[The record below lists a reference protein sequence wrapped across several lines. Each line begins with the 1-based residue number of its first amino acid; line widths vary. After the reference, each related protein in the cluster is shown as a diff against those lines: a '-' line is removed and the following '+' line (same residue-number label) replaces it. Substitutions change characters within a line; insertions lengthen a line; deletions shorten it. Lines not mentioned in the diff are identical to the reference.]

1 MEVDAVK
8 IVRFCFTII
17 LFLVILVPSAKAGSG
32 DDEEK
37 IMNYVALGDSIAG
50 GYGLKDA
57 DTESYAGRIAHMLE
71 NEYGA
76 VRLTNFGKNGLRSEQ
91 LLDILTNEKNE
102 QHEAYREEL
111 RKADLITLS
120 IGSNDLLQYLSV
132 GMDFGK
138 FQKQADEVFSDA
150 CEAFAQNIPRI
161 IDAIHTQAPC
171 ARLFVNN
178 IYNPCN
184 DISFHLSDSIVK
196 NLKSVAET
204 YIDRMNEGFASER
217 VRSVFNSGNK
227 GGRYTLIDVK
237 SVFEHAEDPLIN
249 MGFSWGNIDPH
260 PNKEGHRLIANEII
274 SRILSDQ

>member
-1 MEVDAVK
+1 MK

-32 DDEEK
+32 DHEEK
-37 IMNYVALGDSIAG
+37 IIHYVVLGDSIAG

-57 DTESYAGRIAHMLE
+57 DKESYAGRIAHVLE
-71 NEYGA
+71 NEYDA
-76 VRLTNFGKNGLRSEQ
+76 VRVVNFGKNGLRSEG

-102 QHEAYREEL
+102 QYEAYRKEL
-111 RKADLITLS
+111 CKADLITLS

-138 FQKQADEVFSDA
+138 LQKQADEVFSGA

-161 IDAIHTQAPC
+161 IDAIHRQAPR

-178 IYNPCN
+178 IYNPCS
-184 DISFHLSDSIVK
+184 DISFPFSDSVVK

-204 YIDRMNEGFASER
+204 YIERMNEGFVSEQ
-217 VRSVFNSGNK
+217 VKSVFNSETKEGK
-227 GGRYTLIDVK
+227 YTLIDVK

-249 MGFSWGNIDPH
+249 VSFSWGNIDPH

-274 SRILSDQ
+274 SRIMSDQ